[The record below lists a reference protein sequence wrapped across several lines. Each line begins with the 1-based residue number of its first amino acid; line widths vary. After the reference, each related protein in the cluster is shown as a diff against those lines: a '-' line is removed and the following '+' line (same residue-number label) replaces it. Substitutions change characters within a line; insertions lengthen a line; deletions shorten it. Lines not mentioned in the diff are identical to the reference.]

1 MSQLNIFLNSN
12 RKVNNFFWDIS
23 KTCFHVCSQSW
34 HFPLPSNALLL
45 CERCFSKSFKVGG
58 CLDLVPPSFWPLGG
72 LLPSI
77 RTLPGS
83 PISAPLPSSLPISQK
98 PRCHRSHCTP
108 CSIYTFSSA
117 AEPGLKCTHHKV
129 KNICSYIQKKLGN
142 RERIGFKRVNPSL
155 SLLNLNLNFFSD
167 KEFVLGC
174 LQN

>member
-1 MSQLNIFLNSN
+1 MSRGQRPHLQSTALPMAQRVHQVNKLEENENRREEEMSQLNIFLNSN

-129 KNICSYIQKKLGN
+129 KNICSYI
-142 RERIGFKRVNPSL
+142 
-155 SLLNLNLNFFSD
+155 
-167 KEFVLGC
+167 
-174 LQN
+174 